1 MLTQRQKSNKYQVT
15 DIKYEYSYVPL
26 SSAKRDGEDSSSEL
40 DRYEANLVKTSEAM
54 YLQSKFNCEHTMQ
67 QIEKIY
73 GPFDPQEIQFYMD
86 RLRNENGEIIN
97 GFQKQLVFNLFYK
110 YFVDTNSI
118 NAINVEDYIK
128 LMLAARQSL
137 MSNNMVFMPYII
149 SSKIDKIVGRKTLNK
164 RELNRMEQSQ
174 NFPLIV
180 EKYKSDKIYKQ
191 ILATIATIITSTFH
205 IIDYREPDLDGRL
218 LNIDPDM
225 IIEEAL
231 LYILLI

>member
-1 MLTQRQKSNKYQVT
+1 
-15 DIKYEYSYVPL
+15 
-26 SSAKRDGEDSSSEL
+26 
-40 DRYEANLVKTSEAM
+40 M
-54 YLQSKFNCEHTMQ
+54 YLQSKFNCEYTMN
-67 QIEKIY
+67 QIEKLF
-73 GPFDPQEIQFYMD
+73 GPFDPQEIQFYMN

-110 YFVDTNSI
+110 YFADTNSI

-128 LMLAARQSL
+128 LMLAGRQML
-137 MSNNMVFMPYII
+137 MSSKMVFMPYII
-149 SSKIDKIVGRKTLNK
+149 SAKIDKIVGRKTLNK
-164 RELNRMEQSQ
+164 KELARMNMSQ

-205 IIDYREPDLDGRL
+205 IIDYRDPDLDGRL